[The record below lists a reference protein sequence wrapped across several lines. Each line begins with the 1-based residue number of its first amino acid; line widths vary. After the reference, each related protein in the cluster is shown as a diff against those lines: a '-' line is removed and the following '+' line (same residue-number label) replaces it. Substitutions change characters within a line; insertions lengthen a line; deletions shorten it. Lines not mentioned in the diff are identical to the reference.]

1 MAEKRDYYE
10 VLGVSKTATE
20 DEIKKAY
27 RKLARQYH
35 PDLHPDDAQCAEKF
49 KEVNEAYEVLSDSSK
64 KARYDQFGHA
74 GVDPSYQGGGYGG
87 GSPFSS
93 SGFGDMND
101 IFDSIF
107 GKGFGGGSSSYSY
120 SSSSRGANSPRKGE
134 NINISVTIDFME
146 ACKGVKKEVKVP
158 RVENCP
164 DCNGTGSSNGV
175 TENCSECGGSGNV
188 RVSQRTAFG
197 NISTVRTCTKCG
209 GKGKIIASPCPKCNG
224 NGRVRN
230 TATITV
236 DIPAGID
243 NGQVLR
249 VAGKGSAGVNGG
261 QSGDLLVNVTVKNNT
276 MFQRD
281 GYDVYVEIPITFA
294 QAVFGAELTV
304 PTVDGNVKY
313 SIGEGTQTGTKF
325 RLKGKG
331 IKKIART
338 DRGDQY
344 VIVNVEVPKN
354 LTKKQKDLLKEFD
367 GSIGENNYAK
377 RNNFSNKLKSF
388 MDDLKDRFNNI

>member
-10 VLGVSKTATE
+10 VLGVSKNASE

-35 PDLHPDDAQCAEKF
+35 PDLHPDDKECAEKF

-74 GVDPSYQGGGYGG
+74 GVDPSYQSGGYGG
-87 GSPFSS
+87 GNP
-93 SGFGDMND
+93 FGDMGD

-107 GKGFGGGSSSYSY
+107 GSGFGGFSSGFN
-120 SSSSRGANSPRKGE
+120 SSSRSTANSPRKGQDI
-134 NINISVTIDFME
+134 NINTTIDFME
-146 ACKGVKKEVKVP
+146 ACKGVKKEI
-158 RVENCP
+158 RVQRTENCP
-164 DCNGTGSSNGV
+164 ECNGSGSTNGV
-175 TENCSECGGSGNV
+175 TETCSECGGSGSV
-188 RVSQRTAFG
+188 RVTQRTAFG
-197 NISTVRTCTKCG
+197 NISTMRTCSRCN
-209 GKGKIIASPCPKCNG
+209 GKGKIITNPCPKCSG
-224 NGRVRN
+224 SGRVRN
-230 TATITV
+230 ATNITV

-243 NGQVLR
+243 NGQTLR

-261 QSGDLLVNVTVKNNT
+261 PNGDLLVTVSVKNST
-276 MFQRD
+276 IFQRD
-281 GYDVYVEIPITFA
+281 GYDVYCEIPITFA

-304 PTVDGNVKY
+304 PTIDGNVKY
-313 SIGEGTQTGTKF
+313 SINEGTQTGTKF

-331 IKKIART
+331 IKRINRA

-354 LTKKQKDLLKEFD
+354 LSKKQKELLKEFD
-367 GSIGENNYAK
+367 SSVGEVNYAK
-377 RNNFSNKLKSF
+377 RNNFSNKLKNF
-388 MDDLKDRFNNI
+388 MDDLKDKFNM